1 MPQGLRRGFLG
12 VLKGLQRGS
21 LGVEEV
27 LELPVGHDLGG
38 IGDVMP
44 VLGHL
49 QQGGEEG
56 RLVDLELPRRGP

>member
-1 MPQGLRRGFLG
+1 MLQGLRM
-12 VLKGLQRGS
+12 GS
-21 LGVEEV
+21 QGVEEV

-56 RLVDLELPRRGP
+56 RLVDLELPCRGP